1 MADVNF
7 VYVNGVKY
15 DIADLIAR
23 QSAAEIEAQKGEPNG
38 IAPLDGNGNLAVS
51 AGGTGSSSAK
61 GAQYNLLGDMNTDEG
76 DISDTTEFVSAY
88 ATASVSIGAV
98 MKRTALK
105 IYNYILSKLP
115 IGVANG
121 IATLDATGRVPYG
134 QLPVDAMTFEGSAT
148 PATPTPDDPVK
159 GMFWI
164 VAEAGT
170 VFGVPDCEVDD
181 RLIYDGNDFV
191 LLPSGV
197 VKSVNGKTGDV
208 VLTAADIGSV
218 SASWNASSHTLTLVV

>member
-7 VYVNGVKY
+7 VYVKGVKY

-23 QSAAEIEAQKGEPNG
+23 QSAAAIEAQKGEPYG
-38 IAPLDGNGNLAVS
+38 IAPLDSNGNLAVT

-61 GAQYNLLGDMNTDEG
+61 GAQYNLLGDMNAESG

-88 ATASVSIGAV
+88 ETASASIGAV

-121 IATLDATGRVPYG
+121 IASLDASGRVPYA
-134 QLPVDAMTFEGSAT
+134 QLPVDAMTFEGEAT
-148 PATPTPDDPVK
+148 PATPTPASPVK

-164 VAEAGT
+164 VTEAGT

-191 LLPSGV
+191 LLSSGA

-208 VLTAADIGSV
+208 VLTASDIGAV
-218 SASWNASSHTLTLVV
+218 SASWNAASHTLTLVV